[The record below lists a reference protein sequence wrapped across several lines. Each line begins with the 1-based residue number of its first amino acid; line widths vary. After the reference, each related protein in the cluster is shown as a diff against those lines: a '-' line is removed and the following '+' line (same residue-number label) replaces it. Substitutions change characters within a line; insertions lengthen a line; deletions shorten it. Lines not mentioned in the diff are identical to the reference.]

1 MTDLTQMQ
9 KRFTMKGIQ
18 IKINAQWIYLPE
30 DFSISLEQTSPVFNE
45 QGTFSFPF
53 EIPLEPNRSVFKNI
67 ADPFGDISLRDID
80 KAPAEIWFAGVMLY
94 RGIIEVDEEVELED
108 TLPVTFLSGN
118 SDFMTRIEGMNCRDV
133 PLDRDIKLG
142 YVVTSVTEPNVA
154 RYGFPLPNYVM
165 MNYTSVNISDPYPA
179 KPFCNV
185 RICTSDENGY
195 YKVLEA
201 KRPYSGVCFYVLYFL
216 DCLFKHLGIGIQKN
230 EASKIE
236 DMNRLAFFSTQ
247 CNTEQRGEER
257 QIPLSEI
264 RSKDFCGE
272 DFTLK
277 YHRNRDGRPDEI
289 NIDTAQF
296 TYWGQD
302 VYATNKNFPDVDVE
316 SIFQDLKN
324 AFGLYF
330 LYDGKKNNIEIGY
343 VKDLFK
349 RTDFS
354 VLDVKVVSLIPVRRK
369 DPPLKMTYSEEDDT
383 SFNYTDFSNVKVF
396 DDYESI
402 LEEGVLYY
410 DTTCKIDSLTGNA
423 YRVKVNKKTG
433 RGQALF
439 EVGGFR
445 DYIQGEN
452 SEEEEE
458 TEIDINFKPV
468 INNLVSV
475 STGIDGTVN
484 VNRPGSPGSAFDR
497 LENQKRDNS
506 GSMEKVIATFVDV
519 ELKSEGKVD
528 YNIREWYNN
537 GGRVHAED
545 KGYLYAY
552 LYMKALAPELFNVE
566 ENEESPLRTYDAGY
580 TLGVMRGPGN
590 KSGMEYS
597 PDYDGEG
604 NASWVQT
611 VANYAFTSDS
621 CDNYGRFFDYN
632 GTEEGGADQSGRFS
646 LKLIAGKD
654 GYPVDEQY
662 KDRGLVAK
670 FLSEY
675 LYFMANKKT
684 VVLTVRMNITQI
696 IGIDFLKRYKI
707 GDFVGFINKVSYTLD
722 VNGVTDATIELYSL

>member
-1 MTDLTQMQ
+1 
-9 KRFTMKGIQ
+9 MKGIQ

-80 KAPAEIWFAGVMLY
+80 KAPAEIWFAGVLLY
-94 RGIIEVDEEVELED
+94 RGIIEVDEEVEFQD

-118 SDFMTRIEGMNCRDV
+118 GDFMAQIEDMNARDI

-142 YVVTSVTEPNVA
+142 YVVHKAVLENYDGA
-154 RYGFPLPNYVM
+154 YYIEAPLPESIM
-165 MNYTSVNISDPYPA
+165 MDYTECNVEKPYPES
-179 KPFCNV
+179 PFCNV
-185 RICTSDENGY
+185 RVCTSDENGK
-195 YKVLEA
+195 YKILEA
-201 KRPYSGVCFYVLYFL
+201 DRPNSGVCFYVMYLI
-216 DCLFKHLGIGIQKN
+216 DCLFKSL
-230 EASKIE
+230 KIRINRNDLIKVE
-236 DMNRLAFFSTQ
+236 DMCRLAFFNTQ
-247 CNTEQRGEER
+247 CHTERKGDVTNISFNELKNKNLGGENFSLICHKVALAPFPGLVEN
-257 QIPLSEI
+257 PVYSE
-264 RSKDFCGE
+264 SFNYQK
-272 DFTLK
+272 
-277 YHRNRDGRPDEI
+277 
-289 NIDTAQF
+289 
-296 TYWGQD
+296 QD
-302 VYATNKNFPDVDVE
+302 VYATNENFPDVEITD
-316 SIFQDLKN
+316 IINDLST
-324 AFGLYF
+324 AFGARFIYNDLT
-330 LYDGKKNNIEIGY
+330 NEMNIVFI
-343 VKDLFK
+343 KSILLDLEVL
-349 RTDFS
+349 TLDIE
-354 VLDVKVVSLIPVRRK
+354 VLDILISK
-369 DPPLKMTYSEEDDT
+369 TKGQGIKLTYGEEEDT
-383 SFNYTDFSNVKVF
+383 AYNY
-396 DDYESI
+396 DDYKNTIECSGYAEI
-402 LEEGVLYY
+402 LSQGISKY
-410 DTTCKIDSLTGNA
+410 DNKVYIDRKTGNA
-423 YRVKVNKKTG
+423 YRVKVNKDTG
-433 RGQALF
+433 EDPSLF

-445 DYIQGEN
+445 DYIVGNGQDP
-452 SEEEEE
+452 E
-458 TEIDINFKPV
+458 TESINYRPV
-468 INNLVSV
+468 IVNDVSDIT
-475 STGIDGTVN
+475 SGRMDDGTH
-484 VNRPGSPGSAFDR
+484 
-497 LENQKRDNS
+497 NQEFAVFAN
-506 GSMEKVIATFVDV
+506 V
-519 ELKSEGKVD
+519 ELKSD
-528 YNIREWYNN
+528 SSFSDI
-537 GGRVHAED
+537 
-545 KGYLYAY
+545 LYAKN
-552 LYMKALAPELFNVE
+552 LFDIFPGELPIESFLQIKVEMTATIE
-566 ENEESPLRTYDAGY
+566 ENYDTDAEETSPLQSYDAGY

-722 VNGVTDATIELYSL
+722 VNGVTDATIELYTL